1 MILKYIYTWK
11 MKKILLS
18 IGIFFWYIPLLFA
31 LNLEVKSNI
40 PSWTYQFPID
50 IYLISNDKDAKI
62 FYYTDGEWR
71 MDNIHEFIQP
81 LFIKENTT
89 LDFYATNKNH
99 EDTLIQT
106 STYIFEYSTK
116 IDIWE

>member
-1 MILKYIYTWK
+1 
-11 MKKILLS
+11 
-18 IGIFFWYIPLLFA
+18 
-31 LNLEVKSNI
+31 
-40 PSWTYQFPID
+40 
-50 IYLISNDKDAKI
+50 
-62 FYYTDGEWR
+62 

-116 IDIWE
+116 IDI